1 MNVLQEIF
9 THKRQELT
17 QRKRKHPLKAVVAA
31 AQAAPPPLDFVDAL
45 LRKSASAP
53 QSAFPALIAEVKRGS
68 PSRGLLAPDFD
79 PLRLAR
85 LYTDNGAAAISV
97 LTDERYFGGHLDYL
111 AQIAGLSPRPPLL
124 RKDFICDPYQ
134 VYEARAAGADA
145 ILLIVAGL
153 SAPQLAELHALAKSL
168 GMAALVEVHTRQEL
182 NQALA
187 LEPTLIGINNRDL
200 SDFSVNLEIT
210 LGLLPHVPKGVV
222 VVSESGIRNRQDVE
236 RLGAAGVQAV
246 LVGEA
251 LVTAED
257 KAARVRELS
266 GATQEVGS

>member
-1 MNVLQEIF
+1 MTILQEIF
-9 THKRQELT
+9 THKQQELV
-17 QRKRKHPLKAVVAA
+17 QQKRSRPLKAVIVA

-45 LRKSASAP
+45 LRKGGSPP
-53 QSAFPALIAEVKRGS
+53 QNAFPALIAEVKRGS
-68 PSRGLLAPDFD
+68 PSKGLLARGFD

-111 AQIAGLSPRPPLL
+111 KQIAGLSLRLPLL

-153 SAPQLAELHALAKSL
+153 RAPQLAELHTLARNL
-168 GMAALVEVHTRQEL
+168 GMTVLIEVHTRQEL
-182 NQALA
+182 ELALA
-187 LEPTLIGINNRDL
+187 LEPALMGINNRDL
-200 SDFSVNLEIT
+200 GDFSVSLENT
-210 LGLLPHVPKGVV
+210 LGLLPHVPADVV
-222 VVSESGIRNRQDVE
+222 VVSESGIHSRQDVE
-236 RLGAAGVQAV
+236 RLAAAGVQAV

-257 KAARVRELS
+257 TAARVRALS
-266 GATQEVGS
+266 GATQEVGT

>member
-1 MNVLQEIF
+1 MNILQEIF
-9 THKRQELT
+9 THKQQELA
-17 QRKRKHPLKAVVAA
+17 QRKRARPLEAVITA
-31 AQAAPPPLDFVDAL
+31 AQAAPPPLNFANAL
-45 LRKSASAP
+45 LRKDISTS

-68 PSRGLLAPDFD
+68 PSKGLLARDFD

-85 LYTDNGAAAISV
+85 LYRDNGAAAISV

-111 AQIAGLSPRPPLL
+111 AQIAGLAPRLPLL

-153 SAPQLAELHALAKSL
+153 RAPQLAELHALAGSL

-182 NQALA
+182 EQALA
-187 LEPTLIGINNRDL
+187 LDPGLLGINNRNL
-200 SDFSVNLEIT
+200 SDFSVHLETT
-210 LGLLPHVPKGVV
+210 LALLPHVPEGVV
-222 VVSESGIRNRQDVE
+222 VVSESGIHDRRDVE
-236 RLGAAGVQAV
+236 RLGSAGVQAV

-257 KAARVRELS
+257 TAARVRQLS
-266 GATQEVGS
+266 GMAQRVRT

>member
-9 THKRQELT
+9 TYKRQELAL
-17 QRKRKHPLKAVVAA
+17 RKRKRPLKAVVAA
-31 AQAAPPPLDFVDAL
+31 AQAAPPPLNFVDAL
-45 LRKSASAP
+45 LRKSASTP
-53 QSAFPALIAEVKRGS
+53 QSAFPALITEVKRGS
-68 PSRGLLAPDFD
+68 PSKGLLARDFD

-85 LYTDNGAAAISV
+85 LYIDNGAAAISV
-97 LTDERYFGGHLDYL
+97 LTDERYFGGHLEYL
-111 AQIAGLSPRPPLL
+111 EQIAGLTPRLPLL
-124 RKDFICDPYQ
+124 RKDFISDPYQ

-153 SAPQLAELHALAKSL
+153 TAQQLTRLHTLTSSL
-168 GMAALVEVHTRQEL
+168 GMVALVEVHTRQEL
-182 NQALA
+182 DHALA
-187 LEPTLIGINNRDL
+187 LDPDLVGINNRNL
-200 SDFSVNLEIT
+200 GDFSVR
-210 LGLLPHVPKGVV
+210 LGTSLALLPRIPKGVV

-257 KAARVRELS
+257 TAARVRELS
-266 GATQEVGS
+266 GAVQEVRT

>member
-1 MNVLQEIF
+1 MNILQEIF
-9 THKRQELT
+9 TYKQQVLA
-17 QRKRKHPLKAVVAA
+17 QRKHERPLKAVVAT
-31 AQAAPPPLDFVDAL
+31 AQAAPPPLDLVGAL
-45 LRKSASAP
+45 LGKGGSAP

-68 PSRGLLAPDFD
+68 PSRGLLARDFD
-79 PLRLAR
+79 PLHLAR
-85 LYTDNGAAAISV
+85 LYVDNGAAAISV

-111 AQIAGLSPRPPLL
+111 AQIAGLTPRPPLL

-153 SAPQLAELHALAKSL
+153 SAPQLAELHALTKTL

-182 NQALA
+182 EQALA
-187 LEPTLIGINNRDL
+187 LKPALVGINNRDL
-200 SDFSVNLEIT
+200 SDFSVNLETT

-222 VVSESGIRNRQDVE
+222 VVSESGIRDRQDVE
-236 RLGAAGVQAV
+236 RLAAAGVQAV

-251 LVTAED
+251 LVAAED
-257 KAARVRELS
+257 TAARVRELS
-266 GATQEVGS
+266 GVAQGVEP

>member
-9 THKRQELT
+9 TYKRQELA
-17 QRKRKHPLKAVVAA
+17 QRKRKRPLKAVVTA
-31 AQAAPPPLDFVDAL
+31 AQTAPPSLNFVDAL
-45 LRKSASAP
+45 LRKSASTP
-53 QSAFPALIAEVKRGS
+53 QKTFPALIAEVKRGS
-68 PSRGLLAPDFD
+68 PSRGLLARDFD

-85 LYTDNGAAAISV
+85 LYTDNGATAISV
-97 LTDERYFGGHLDYL
+97 LTDERYFGGHLHNL
-111 AQIAGLSPRPPLL
+111 EQIAGLTPRLPLL

-153 SAPQLAELHALAKSL
+153 SAQQLTRLHTLTSSL
-168 GMAALVEVHTRQEL
+168 GMAALVEVHTRSEL
-182 NQALA
+182 ELALA
-187 LEPTLIGINNRDL
+187 LEPALVGINNRDL
-200 SDFSVNLEIT
+200 SDFSVRLETT
-210 LGLLPHVPKGVV
+210 LSLLPRVPKGVV

-236 RLGAAGVQAV
+236 RLAAAGVQAL

-257 KAARVRELS
+257 TAARVRELS
-266 GATQEVGS
+266 GATQEVET